1 MSISANKILF
11 YSCLWITILG
21 GGVPLFTMTPAWL
34 PYVITGA
41 KPFTGHELSTIYC
54 VINISIII
62 ICMTIGIIFNGNM
75 DYFKWEEKN
84 EEKDEGD
91 LIETSNSIN
100 NRFEILDLGT

>member
-1 MSISANKILF
+1 
-11 YSCLWITILG
+11 
-21 GGVPLFTMTPAWL
+21 
-34 PYVITGA
+34 
-41 KPFTGHELSTIYC
+41 
-54 VINISIII
+54 
-62 ICMTIGIIFNGNM
+62 MTIGIIFNGNM